1 MGFWISLV
9 TKLISNEPIR
19 IYTYVYNPG
28 WYPCPIFYPRQIN
41 FYPKNILHF
50 WTMCNLSPWRFIPQ
64 PGGILHFDL
73 IRLLPNPGYAFH
85 SHLPPKIH
93 PIEVP
98 YFHHPKI
105 VQNPH
110 TIHKTTSTP
119 TSTHIKNIP
128 QPIPIINCQTIIK
141 FTKISRNP
149 KKHTTLPLVHHP
161 NTTTINSKIIPQLSL

>member
-1 MGFWISLV
+1 
-9 TKLISNEPIR
+9 
-19 IYTYVYNPG
+19 
-28 WYPCPIFYPRQIN
+28 
-41 FYPKNILHF
+41 
-50 WTMCNLSPWRFIPQ
+50 MCNLSPLRFIPQ
-64 PGGILHFDL
+64 PGGVLHFDL
-73 IRLLPNPGYAFH
+73 IRPLPIPGYAFH

-110 TIHKTTSTP
+110 TIYKTTSTQ

-141 FTKISRNP
+141 FTKISQ
-149 KKHTTLPLVHHP
+149 
-161 NTTTINSKIIPQLSL
+161 IPQKNPLSFPLTLLSNIQTISQPSH